1 MPRYVFLFAIC
12 TGAHFA
18 AAIVAFAW
26 SFSVTSNAFDGRPIG
41 AISRH
46 LAGPLADTLGFPLLA
61 VMDKTAIVGV
71 TFSPVLQ
78 WLLLLGNSAIWG
90 MAVSLII
97 TYYRKRYARDFQAR
111 KART

>member
-26 SFSVTSNAFDGRPIG
+26 SFSVASNAFDGRPIG
-41 AISRH
+41 AIGRH
-46 LAGPLADTLGFPLLA
+46 LAGPLADTLGFPILT
-61 VMDKTAIVGV
+61 VIEKTATVGV
-71 TFSPVLQ
+71 TLSPVLQ
-78 WLLLLGNSAIWG
+78 WLLLVGNSAIWG

-97 TYYRKRYARDFQAR
+97 IYVRTRYARRCSAN
-111 KART
+111 